1 MSVVYSPV
9 TYVDVTLS
17 SHTSALDANDVAADT
32 QVVTDALPFYGQ
44 PGILQSL
51 TLLDGD
57 DQTAAA
63 VDVYILSSNVSLG
76 TEGSAIS
83 ITDANAASILGVVSI
98 GSSDWKDLIAS
109 KLANINNIG
118 MIVKPAANSRDLY
131 VAMVVAGTPT
141 YTASGQKLRLG
152 FI

>member
-17 SHTSALDANDVAADT
+17 AHTSALDANDVAADT
-32 QVVTDALPFYGQ
+32 QLVTNALPFFGQ
-44 PGILQSL
+44 PAILQSL
-51 TLLDGD
+51 TWLDGD

-63 VDVYILSSNVSLG
+63 TKLFILNSSGTLG
-76 TEGSAIS
+76 AEGSAIS
-83 ITDANAASILGVVSI
+83 ISDANAAYICGVVDVAADDWHDLI
-98 GSSDWKDLIAS
+98 GSKV
-109 KLANINNIG
+109 ANINNIG
-118 MIVKPAANSRDLY
+118 MVVTPVANSRDIY
-131 VAMVVAGTPT
+131 VAAVVAGTPT

>member
-9 TYVDVTLS
+9 TYVDVTL
-17 SHTSALDANDVAADT
+17 TSLAGAVDANDVAADT

-51 TLLDGD
+51 TWLDGD

-63 VDVYILSSNVSLG
+63 CKVFILSSNVSLG
-76 TEGSAIS
+76 TEGAAIS
-83 ITDANAASILGVVSI
+83 ISDANAASILGVVDIAADDWHDLI
-98 GSSDWKDLIAS
+98 GSKI
-109 KLANINNIG
+109 ANINNIG

-131 VAMVVAGTPT
+131 VATVCAGTPT

>member
-9 TYVDVTLS
+9 TYVDVTLT

-32 QVVTDALPFYGQ
+32 QVITDALPFYGQ
-44 PGILQSL
+44 PAILQSL

-63 VDVYILSSNVSLG
+63 VDIYILSSNVSLG
-76 TEGSAIS
+76 TEGAAIS
-83 ITDANAASILGVVSI
+83 ITDANAASILGVVHIAST
-98 GSSDWKDLIAS
+98 DWYDLIAS

-131 VAMVVAGTPT
+131 VAVVAAGTPT